1 LGYSLKGKR
10 KMEAHSELPQTE
22 EAARDAIKRIAEG
35 TQDILELSNRD
46 LEQYQR
52 SKDVL
57 APFNVELDIA
67 AREYADLLTILG
79 GCGTPREA
87 VRFFLKNHAKEL
99 PRITV
104 KDAVEKCLA

>member
-1 LGYSLKGKR
+1 
-10 KMEAHSELPQTE
+10 
-22 EAARDAIKRIAEG
+22 
-35 TQDILELSNRD
+35 
-46 LEQYQR
+46 
-52 SKDVL
+52 L